1 MLPGTIDEVAA
12 DIRDRGG
19 DAIAVRC
26 DIGVESDITALVTAT
41 LAAYGRV
48 DVLVNNAMA
57 PTRGLFDDTT
67 NDMWDESMRINVRSL
82 FLTAKAV
89 AGPMSEHSSGSI
101 INISSG
107 AADPNITGMPPGY
120 LTYSVAKAALER
132 FSTALAIELA
142 PLGIAVNA
150 LRPGAVK
157 TEMTVHELGED
168 YDWTGWKTPEA
179 VVPALLYLS
188 GQDGGGFT
196 GRIVDSTQ
204 YETVWP

>member
-1 MLPGTIDEVAA
+1 
-12 DIRDRGG
+12 
-19 DAIAVRC
+19 
-26 DIGVESDITALVTAT
+26 
-41 LAAYGRV
+41 
-48 DVLVNNAMA
+48 VLVNNAMA
-57 PTRGLFDDTT
+57 PTRGLFEETT
-67 NDMWDESMRINVRSL
+67 NEMWDESMRINVRSL

-89 AGPMSEHSSGSI
+89 AGPMSENSSGSI
-101 INISSG
+101 VNISSG

-120 LTYSVAKAALER
+120 LTYSVAKAALEK
-132 FSTALAIELA
+132 FSTTLAGEVA

-179 VVPALLYLS
+179 VVPALLYLAQ
-188 GQDGGGFT
+188 QDGNGFT

-204 YETVWP
+204 YEVMWP